1 MTKLY
6 VENWGMTDAEFNEE
20 RGALSSPELDHT
32 FNEIKNDRVAAR
44 RELSEARDE
53 IARLETELSQASAE
67 LAASRSAGTAL
78 FELFR
83 RQVRDMIESDTQILR
98 LRIEELEEA
107 NEATDSVTESKVES
121 MIEDA
126 LEQFCYNASITISI

>member
-20 RGALSSPELDHT
+20 RGALSSRELDHA
-32 FNEIKNDRVAAR
+32 FNEIKNDRETAR
-44 RELSEARDE
+44 RELSEAGNE
-53 IARLETELSQASAE
+53 IARLETELAQASAE

-83 RQVRDMIESDTQILR
+83 RQVRDMIESDTRVLR

-107 NEATDSVTESKVES
+107 NEATDSVTEDKVES
-121 MIEDA
+121 MIDDA